1 MVKSRW
7 LLLGRGRKGQKRA
20 ERGRKGQK
28 RAERGRKGKTPLWSP
43 LLRFW
48 PLYSAFGPFTPLLAP
63 LSAKHNLHT
72 PAHLAQPAPPA
83 RPCACVQLCIRAFAT
98 PKIYQSLSISIS
110 INLTIGV
117 KIFIKILDKGILMLY
132 ICSGI

>member
-7 LLLGRGRKGQKRA
+7 LLLGRGRKGQKGA
-20 ERGRKGQK
+20 EKGRKGQK
-28 RAERGRKGKTPLWSP
+28 GENSALVPFRTLWSP

-48 PLYSAFGPFTPLLAP
+48 PLYSAFGPFVC
-63 LSAKHNLHT
+63 K
-72 PAHLAQPAPPA
+72 AQPAHPAHPAHPA